1 MPLFVR
7 KLGREQVLDT
17 TSLAYSFFF
26 DANNVSMPAGPVWG
40 YTVRGRRPVLY
51 DQRNQALGVENPHV
65 AIIAPSGTGKSVA
78 FASIL
83 TDTMVGPRESRPD
96 QVVLIDPK
104 KDYERFCDYFGGTQI
119 RWEVGRPRH
128 VVNALQLYPDRH
140 LDQQMQDV
148 LGLIAL
154 ATTTETNPLSPEDY
168 AFWEWAL
175 RVTYERFGILRED
188 EASWLATAD
197 GAPRTPTDFPTL
209 RDLLVTISEG
219 GECDRPSMVPLL
231 RPWATGIYAGIFARH
246 TTTDLSRE
254 PLVVFDLEGL
264 THSDDALKRLRPM
277 ATYLISLFIWGE
289 ARATRK
295 KRILGTDEVA
305 TLLAYPATAHFFG
318 NLLAMGRSY
327 GLSVFHMS
335 QQYTD
340 YTQSKEGRRAIT
352 STATKLL
359 LKQVG
364 GENINELIRDFQLT
378 AGLRDFVLNAK
389 VGTPGKW
396 GSDGLMVTPRG
407 MEAIEILPPPEVLE
421 LMRPPDSMAVVQ
433 QAAAVAR
440 AAQP

>member
-1 MPLFVR
+1 
-7 KLGREQVLDT
+7 
-17 TSLAYSFFF
+17 
-26 DANNVSMPAGPVWG
+26 
-40 YTVRGRRPVLY
+40 
-51 DQRNQALGVENPHV
+51 
-65 AIIAPSGTGKSVA
+65 
-78 FASIL
+78 
-83 TDTMVGPRESRPD
+83 
-96 QVVLIDPK
+96 
-104 KDYERFCDYFGGTQI
+104 
-119 RWEVGRPRH
+119 VGRPRH

-175 RVTYERFGILRED
+175 RVTYERFGIVRED

-197 GAPRTPTDFPTL
+197 GTPRTPTDFPTL
-209 RDLLVTISEG
+209 RDLMVTISEG

-421 LMRPPDSMAVVQ
+421 LMRPPDRLAVVQ

-440 AAQP
+440 AAHP